1 MQVELEE
8 HDGSGGG
15 VRRVALTV
23 RGLTPA
29 GYLLAT
35 DSAGARFELHPDGN
49 RRAHRAA
56 PRCEPWLV
64 ARACLGAAC
73 CQSCST
79 TSLCSGRHNKRPTV
93 SL

>member
-35 DSAGARFELHPDGN
+35 DSAGARFELHPDGKQ
-49 RRAHRAA
+49 
-56 PRCEPWLV
+56 
-64 ARACLGAAC
+64 ARAPGCAAMRAVAGGACLLGRC
-73 CQSCST
+73 MLPELQHYI
-79 TSLCSGRHNKRPTV
+79 SLLRS
-93 SL
+93 S